1 MKRNPLVVCLL
12 IICITILTFTL
23 LTRQTLY
30 ELRFRDGDKEVA
42 ALMACVQVRASA
54 GIFPAHLTSRFII
67 SWHPFYTSVSAC
79 FFRCTNRTIITDKFA
94 ACRTV

>member
-30 ELRFRDGDKEVA
+30 ELRFRDGDKEV
-42 ALMACVQVRASA
+42 
-54 GIFPAHLTSRFII
+54 
-67 SWHPFYTSVSAC
+67 
-79 FFRCTNRTIITDKFA
+79 
-94 ACRTV
+94 

>member
-23 LTRQTLY
+23 TRQSLY

-42 ALMACVQVRASA
+42 ALMAC
-54 GIFPAHLTSRFII
+54 TSR
-67 SWHPFYTSVSAC
+67 
-79 FFRCTNRTIITDKFA
+79 
-94 ACRTV
+94 

>member
-12 IICITILTFTL
+12 IICITI

-42 ALMACVQVRASA
+42 ALMAC
-54 GIFPAHLTSRFII
+54 TSR
-67 SWHPFYTSVSAC
+67 
-79 FFRCTNRTIITDKFA
+79 
-94 ACRTV
+94 

>member
-42 ALMACVQVRASA
+42 ALMAC
-54 GIFPAHLTSRFII
+54 TSGKRQARDFSPRI
-67 SWHPFYTSVSAC
+67 
-79 FFRCTNRTIITDKFA
+79 
-94 ACRTV
+94 

>member
-1 MKRNPLVVCLL
+1 MNPAIQILASYPPSGKEKGMKHNPLVVCLL

-42 ALMACVQVRASA
+42 ALMAC
-54 GIFPAHLTSRFII
+54 TSR
-67 SWHPFYTSVSAC
+67 
-79 FFRCTNRTIITDKFA
+79 
-94 ACRTV
+94 

>member
-42 ALMACVQVRASA
+42 ALMACTSREGKRGDFPRAS
-54 GIFPAHLTSRFII
+54 
-67 SWHPFYTSVSAC
+67 
-79 FFRCTNRTIITDKFA
+79 D
-94 ACRTV
+94 

>member
-1 MKRNPLVVCLL
+1 MVCLL

-42 ALMACVQVRASA
+42 ALMAC
-54 GIFPAHLTSRFII
+54 TSRLGQARGFSPRI
-67 SWHPFYTSVSAC
+67 
-79 FFRCTNRTIITDKFA
+79 
-94 ACRTV
+94 

>member
-42 ALMACVQVRASA
+42 ALMACTSGRASA
-54 GIFPAHLTSRFII
+54 GFSRA
-67 SWHPFYTSVSAC
+67 S
-79 FFRCTNRTIITDKFA
+79 D
-94 ACRTV
+94 

>member
-30 ELRFRDGDKEVA
+30 ETAVPGR
-42 ALMACVQVRASA
+42 
-54 GIFPAHLTSRFII
+54 
-67 SWHPFYTSVSAC
+67 
-79 FFRCTNRTIITDKFA
+79 
-94 ACRTV
+94 

>member
-30 ELRFRDGDKEVA
+30 ELRFRVGYKEVA
-42 ALMACVQVRASA
+42 ALMAC
-54 GIFPAHLTSRFII
+54 TSR
-67 SWHPFYTSVSAC
+67 
-79 FFRCTNRTIITDKFA
+79 
-94 ACRTV
+94 

>member
-1 MKRNPLVVCLL
+1 MKHNPLVVCLL

-42 ALMACVQVRASA
+42 ALVQVRASA
-54 GIFPAHLTSRFII
+54 GIFPAHLTSGFIF

>member
-1 MKRNPLVVCLL
+1 MKHNPLVVCLL

-42 ALMACVQVRASA
+42 ALRAC
-54 GIFPAHLTSRFII
+54 TSR
-67 SWHPFYTSVSAC
+67 
-79 FFRCTNRTIITDKFA
+79 
-94 ACRTV
+94 

>member
-42 ALMACVQVRASA
+42 ALMPARPGKGKRGDFPRAS
-54 GIFPAHLTSRFII
+54 
-67 SWHPFYTSVSAC
+67 
-79 FFRCTNRTIITDKFA
+79 D
-94 ACRTV
+94 